1 MKELTNMGSFLLMS
15 YQNCKPMI
23 SLRIHMVI
31 IIKLLFLSDHM
42 IAQRLDA
49 DDCESIV
56 VAAHVEVTAC
66 KSIGDNEYYYLPTNL
81 RFAETKHN
89 DISFSF
95 IKFQD
100 KETSGSILHFL
111 ITWGLTSWQF
121 QKAKE
126 QLRDKKGIQAKLMGA
141 VIPDVKNDVDGF
153 VIEGTSKLVDIL
165 NRSMVHIGKATPM
178 AHTKIA
184 ASFQLNQEDTWF
196 LDSALANNQK
206 DLKNTYLTLVFY
218 LNYPPES
225 YRTYKLKKNFYE
237 LLNHSL

>member
-1 MKELTNMGSFLLMS
+1 
-15 YQNCKPMI
+15 MI
-23 SLRIHMVI
+23 LRSIHI
-31 IIKLLFLSDHM
+31 ILIIKLVFLSNRA

-49 DDCESIV
+49 SDCESIMI
-56 VAAHVEVTAC
+56 AANVEVTAC
-66 KSIGDNEYYYLPTNL
+66 KSIGNNEYYYLPTNL
-81 RFAETKHN
+81 RFAETKKN

-121 QKAKE
+121 QKAQE
-126 QLRDKKGIQAKLMGA
+126 QLIDSKGIHAKLMGA

-153 VIEGTSKLVDIL
+153 VIGGTSKLVDIL
-165 NRSMVHIGKATPM
+165 NRSMVHIGKATPL

-184 ASFQLNQEDTWF
+184 ASFQLNEEDTRYI
-196 LDSALANNQK
+196 DDALKNNK
-206 DLKNTYLTLVFY
+206 TDLKNTYLTLVFY
-218 LNYPPES
+218 LNYPPEP
-225 YRTYKLKKNFYE
+225 YRTYKLTKNFYE